1 MNTASTLLAHY
12 STLLAYI
19 IRTLHYI
26 TRTYY
31 HSTLHYSHIW
41 PHYSTL
47 LAYITTLL
55 YITRMHSSQPPPRS
69 LGNQRRKRTRKA
81 DTTDAADVT
90 EACTALKHATH
101 ALPCASLA
109 PIDNRGGW
117 WQEPLVYGLLTGS
130 ANGSFAYHIIFVL
143 ASVRIHPR
151 QLHWHISTSTPL
163 SIFTPASLG
172 YPLLVFQGKN
182 KLYSPTHVCS
192 IFSC

>member
-12 STLLAYI
+12 C
-19 IRTLHYI
+19 
-26 TRTYY
+26 
-31 HSTLHYSHIW
+31 
-41 PHYSTL
+41 PL

-55 YITRMHSSQPPPRS
+55 YMNRMHSLQPPARS
-69 LGNQRRKRTRKA
+69 LGDQRRKRTTKA

-90 EACTALKHATH
+90 EAWTALKHATN

-109 PIDNRGGW
+109 PIDNRGGGGKNRW
-117 WQEPLVYGLLTGS
+117 SIACLQAVRMTALRTTSYSCLPLYVFIRVSCTDT
-130 ANGSFAYHIIFVL
+130 FP
-143 ASVRIHPR
+143 HP
-151 QLHWHISTSTPL
+151 QSPL

-172 YPLLVFQGKN
+172 HPLLVFQEKN